1 MKYRLIAALLAL
13 LLAVNLFASDK
24 EISEPDATWLTD
36 FKQALKNSKETKKLI
51 LIAFTGSDWCH
62 ACMRLTKEHLR
73 TDSFKKFAMEN
84 FILLQADFPRSK
96 KNRLSP
102 RQIAHNEKLA
112 EKYDPE
118 GIVPFLV
125 IVDQREEVVGKTT
138 YQKWNSADFINHL
151 KSLMRQKNN

>member
-1 MKYRLIAALLAL
+1 MKYRLSSALFML
-13 LLAVNLFASDK
+13 LFVVNLFASGK
-24 EISEPDATWLTD
+24 EISEAKVTWLTD
-36 FKQALKNSKETKKLI
+36 FKQALIKSKETKKLI

-62 ACMRLTKEHLR
+62 ACMRLTKKHLE
-73 TDSFKKFAMEN
+73 TDSFRKFAREN

-102 RQIAHNEKLA
+102 SQVAHNEKLA

-125 IVDQREEVVGKTT
+125 IVDQKEEIVGETE
-138 YQKWNSADFINHL
+138 YEEWNSEDFIRHL
-151 KSLMRQKNN
+151 KSLMRRGQE